1 MLRLSIDESSAVPV
15 HQQLKQAIMLDIL
28 SERFQSGDRMPSIR
42 SLAKI
47 LKINPNTV
55 AKVYYTLEEEGF
67 VEGKRGSGYILTA
80 KRSRTDKFREGLLES
95 EVKSLL
101 EKALSL
107 GFTKKDLLEIM
118 RRLLENG

>member
-1 MLRLSIDESSAVPV
+1 MLRLFIDESSAVPV

-28 SERFQSGDRMPSIR
+28 SEKFQDGDRMPSIR

-47 LKINPNTV
+47 LKVNPNTV

-67 VEGKRGSGYILTA
+67 LEGKRGSGYLLTG
-80 KRSRTDKFREGLLES
+80 KRSKTDKFKAGLLES

-107 GFTKKDLLEIM
+107 GFKKKDLLEIM
-118 RRLLENG
+118 RRLLENE